1 MLQASGTVSSER
13 EDQAEASPGRD
24 TGGPQ
29 DKNNFSLTNGDG
41 DVTAKAKAKMK
52 STATRLAGGSIGLG
66 QLSGSFWSLWIDKLR
81 DSFWFV
87 PSLMASFAFVAG
99 VFMPY
104 LDAYLLESGKADPLL
119 FLYDAGPDGARSVLT
134 AVASSSITVAATVF
148 SITIATLTLTS
159 SQFGPRL
166 LRTFTTDRGVQ
177 FALGTFVS
185 TFLYPLLVL
194 RVVQTGG
201 DAEDDTPFVPFV
213 SVLIAM
219 LAAVWATG
227 VLIYFVHHVSHLI
240 RAPSVI
246 EAVGDELDDT
256 LDTCVPADGS
266 RGDQDA
272 ESGLKDWSVPED
284 ADVLLRAKRNGFVR
298 AVATSQIVREAA
310 ELDTVTWVMVV
321 PGQYVYENEPLL
333 VTKQPSRFDDDTI
346 EDLAD
351 AFGLGDSRTVPEDPM
366 FGINQLT
373 EIAQRAMS
381 PGIND
386 PFTAITCID
395 RLGAS
400 LARVAGRPFPD
411 ARHRDGEG
419 RPRAVDV
426 PLTWDSLVRQ
436 SFNPIRR
443 YGSKDSAV
451 LTRLLMTLEKIAQ
464 ACPRRDRLAPLQD
477 VGDDILA
484 AGKSSGLD
492 RPDLTALIEAHTRL
506 RKTLAQ
512 ATRD

>member
-13 EDQAEASPGRD
+13 EDQAEASPGRESGRPNQSGPGERD
-24 TGGPQ
+24 ARDGQNDRGGGQ
-29 DKNNFSLTNGDG
+29 KL
-41 DVTAKAKAKMK
+41 K
-52 STATRLAGGSIGLG
+52 STVARLAGGSMGFG

-87 PSLMASFAFVAG
+87 PSLMASVAFLGG

-104 LDAYLLESGKADPLL
+104 LDAYLLETGKADPLL
-119 FLYDAGPDGARSVLT
+119 FLYDAGPSGARSVLT

-166 LRTFTTDRGVQ
+166 LRTFTSDRGVQ

-201 DAEDDTPFVPFV
+201 EGEENTPFVPFV

-219 LAAVWATG
+219 LLAVWATG

-246 EAVGDELDDT
+246 EAVGDELDGT
-256 LDTCVPADGS
+256 LDTCVPADAA

-272 ESGLKDWSVPED
+272 ESGLTNWAVPD
-284 ADVLLRAKRNGFVR
+284 QADVLLRAKRSGFVR
-298 AVATSQIVREAA
+298 VVAISQIVEKAS
-310 ELDTVTWVMVV
+310 ELDTVAWVIAV

-333 VTKQPSRFDDDTI
+333 VTRHPNRFND
-346 EDLAD
+346 EALEEMGE
-351 AFGLGDSRTVPEDPM
+351 AFGLGDSRTVPEDPL

-400 LARVAGRPFPD
+400 LSRVAGRPFPD
-411 ARHRDGEG
+411 ARHRDEEG
-419 RPRAVDV
+419 QTRAVDV
-426 PLTWDSLVRQ
+426 TLTWDSLVRQ

-451 LTRLLMTLEKIAQ
+451 LTRLLMTLEKIAH
-464 ACPRRDRLAPLQD
+464 ACPRRDRLAPLRE
-477 VGDDILA
+477 VGDDVLA

-506 RKTLAQ
+506 RRTLAQ
-512 ATRD
+512 AFRD